1 MKEVKINLKNFI
13 GNIMNRHYKSASTD
27 LSTVIDKK
35 IEQKIL
41 NNNINIF

>member
-1 MKEVKINLKNFI
+1 MKEIKTNIKKFI
-13 GNIMNRHYKSASTD
+13 SNVMNREYKKASSD

>member
-13 GNIMNRHYKSASTD
+13 SNIMNRDYKKASTD
-27 LSTVIDKK
+27 LSNTINKK
-35 IEQKIL
+35 MEQKIL

>member
-1 MKEVKINLKNFI
+1 MKEIKKDIKKFI
-13 GNIMNRHYKSASTD
+13 SNVMDREYKKASND
-27 LSTVIDKK
+27 LSSVINKK

>member
-1 MKEVKINLKNFI
+1 MKEIKTNIKKFISNVIN
-13 GNIMNRHYKSASTD
+13 REYKKASSD

>member
-1 MKEVKINLKNFI
+1 MKEIKQDIKKFINNV
-13 GNIMNRHYKSASTD
+13 MNRHYKSASTD

>member
-13 GNIMNRHYKSASTD
+13 SNIMNRDYKKASTD
-27 LSTVIDKK
+27 LSNAINKK
-35 IEQKIL
+35 MEQKIL

>member
-1 MKEVKINLKNFI
+1 MKEVKTNIKKFISNVIN
-13 GNIMNRHYKSASTD
+13 REYKKASSD
-27 LSTVIDKK
+27 LSTVINKK

>member
-1 MKEVKINLKNFI
+1 MKENKTNIKKFI
-13 GNIMNRHYKSASTD
+13 SNVMNREYKKASSD
-27 LSTVIDKK
+27 LSTVINKK

>member
-1 MKEVKINLKNFI
+1 MKQVKTNIKKFIN
-13 GNIMNRHYKSASTD
+13 NIINRDYKKASSD

-35 IEQKIL
+35 MEQKIL

>member
-1 MKEVKINLKNFI
+1 MKEIKQNIKKFINNV
-13 GNIMNRHYKSASTD
+13 MNRNYKQASYD
-27 LSTVIDKK
+27 LSHVVDKK

>member
-1 MKEVKINLKNFI
+1 MKEIKTNIKSFI
-13 GNIMNRHYKSASTD
+13 SNVMNRQYKKASSD
-27 LSTVIDKK
+27 LSNLINKK

>member
-13 GNIMNRHYKSASTD
+13 GNIMNRDYKKASTD
-27 LSTVIDKK
+27 LSDVINKK

>member
-1 MKEVKINLKNFI
+1 MKEIKTNIKSFI
-13 GNIMNRHYKSASTD
+13 SNVMNRQYKKASSD
-27 LSTVIDKK
+27 LSNVINKK

>member
-1 MKEVKINLKNFI
+1 MKEIKTNIKKFINNVLNRQYKN
-13 GNIMNRHYKSASTD
+13 ASSD

-35 IEQKIL
+35 MEQKIL

>member
-1 MKEVKINLKNFI
+1 MKEVKTNIKKFISNVIN
-13 GNIMNRHYKSASTD
+13 REYKKASSD

>member
-1 MKEVKINLKNFI
+1 MKEIKQNIKKFINNV
-13 GNIMNRHYKSASTD
+13 MNRQYKSASSD
-27 LSTVIDKK
+27 LSTVIDNK

>member
-1 MKEVKINLKNFI
+1 MKEVKTNLKNFI
-13 GNIMNRHYKSASTD
+13 SNVMNRDYKKASSD
-27 LSTVIDKK
+27 LSNIVNKK

>member
-1 MKEVKINLKNFI
+1 MKEIKQNIKKFINNV
-13 GNIMNRHYKSASTD
+13 MNRDYKKASSD
-27 LSTVIDKK
+27 LSHVVDKK